1 MEVVFSF
8 GGGKRPAGQ
17 VIWAALEGGIL
28 HSLAYRA
35 NRDISQ
41 LKFPKL

>member
-8 GGGKRPAGQ
+8 GGGKRTAGQ
-17 VIWAALEGGIL
+17 VIWAALEGG

-35 NRDISQ
+35 NRDLSQ